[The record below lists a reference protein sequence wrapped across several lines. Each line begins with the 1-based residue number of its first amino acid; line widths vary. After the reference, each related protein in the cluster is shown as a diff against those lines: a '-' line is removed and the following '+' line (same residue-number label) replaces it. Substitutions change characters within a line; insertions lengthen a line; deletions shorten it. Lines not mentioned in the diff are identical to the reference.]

1 MRGGARCLVLL
12 LLAGVQQL
20 AWCQEEG
27 SAAAD
32 ASAEPTEDAS
42 SGVNAEAEAAA
53 AAEEREARKKKGE
66 GLSFCGFDNCFEL
79 LGVTRKS
86 GPIPIKRA
94 YRKLAAEYHPDK
106 CPSGNIA
113 MCREEFPK
121 YANAYEIL
129 SSSDMRKTY
138 EFVLD
143 NPYDFPAFYMKF
155 HSFKYAPKSDLRTV
169 VIFSILF
176 LSGMQF
182 LFKKSQYE
190 QQFTALK
197 KFSGTR
203 YNERV
208 NEMIAKGAAKKGST
222 KTKGTGPKGE
232 ELDKRR
238 KEAEAALDQELAAEL
253 PLAPRWTDTVAVEL
267 FKFPLTTI
275 QTLQWYAAGGAREP
289 EYMTRRALG
298 ISIADWQTY
307 SEEEVSELVEK
318 ELWVGKNLTAYNAEM
333 AERDRTPLK
342 NRSAKEK
349 RAVRQRKHNP
359 VNQASV
365 MQD

>member
-1 MRGGARCLVLL
+1 VLL
-12 LLAGVQQL
+12 LLVGVQQL
-20 AWCQEEG
+20 AWCQEDG
-27 SAAAD
+27 TA
-32 ASAEPTEDAS
+32 AEPSEEPAEGAKS
-42 SGVNAEAEAAA
+42 SENAEVEAAA

-66 GLSFCGFDNCFEL
+66 GLSFCGFDSCFEL

-106 CPSGNIA
+106 CPSGNVA
-113 MCREEFPK
+113 MCRELFPK

-129 SSSDMRKTY
+129 SNSDMRKTY

-143 NPYDFPAFYMKF
+143 NPYDFPGFYMKF

-169 VIFSILF
+169 VIFTILF

-208 NEMIAKGAAKKGST
+208 NEMIAKGFVKKGSA
-222 KTKGTGPKGE
+222 KAKGTGPKGE
-232 ELDKRR
+232 ELEKRR
-238 KEAEAALDQELAAEL
+238 KEAEQALDQELAAEL
-253 PLAPRWTDTVAVEL
+253 PPAPRWTDTFAVDL
-267 FKFPLTTI
+267 FKLPLTI
-275 QTLQWYAAGGAREP
+275 VKAAQWYAAGGSREP

-298 ISIADWQTY
+298 ISASEWATY
-307 SEEEVSELVEK
+307 SEEEVAELVDK
-318 ELWVGKNLTAYNAEM
+318 ELWVGENMEAYNAEA
-333 AERDRTPLK
+333 AERERTPLK
-342 NRSAKEK
+342 NRSSKEK

-359 VNQASV
+359 TNQASV
-365 MQD
+365 MAD